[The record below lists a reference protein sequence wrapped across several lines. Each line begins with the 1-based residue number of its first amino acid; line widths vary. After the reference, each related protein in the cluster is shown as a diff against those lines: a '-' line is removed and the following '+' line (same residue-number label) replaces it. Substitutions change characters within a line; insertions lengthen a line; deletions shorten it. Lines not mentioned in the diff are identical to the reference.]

1 MLLAI
6 DIGNTSINLGIFTDG
21 NLTKKWKVCSD
32 NLESLLNLIEKE
44 KDKIEEV
51 VISSVVPFLC
61 QRVEENLKKKFL
73 KTLVVGRDID
83 ISILNLYQNP
93 REVGIDRLVDCLA
106 AAEIYGFPIIVVDFG
121 TAITF
126 NLVSQNKEYLG
137 GIIVP
142 GIKLSMEALSK
153 KAALLPT
160 VNLTNLNLSPSLL
173 GKNTIESM
181 LSGTVYGFA
190 NLCDGIVKKIRK
202 KYGEN
207 ILCIG
212 TGGDISFVAPYCSQ
226 IDKIDE
232 DLNLKGLW
240 VVYSQK
246 NKKNG

>member
-1 MLLAI
+1 M
-6 DIGNTSINLGIFTDG
+6 
-21 NLTKKWKVCSD
+21 
-32 NLESLLNLIEKE
+32 
-44 KDKIEEV
+44 
-51 VISSVVPFLC
+51 
-61 QRVEENLKKKFL
+61 
-73 KTLVVGRDID
+73 GRDID